1 MISLVSCTGVSYTR
15 CTPEEENGMRVLLR
29 GLTVT
34 LLSAVWLASAGL
46 AVAGPLTDMVRQTT
60 EQVLKIL
67 EDPQLQ
73 GPDKQDARQER
84 LRQISHRAFN
94 WQEMAQRALAT
105 HWRERTP
112 QERQEFVALF
122 RDQVERTYMGRLEQA
137 AKERQAIQ
145 YGDEQV
151 EGSRA
156 VVRTKAFTK
165 GNVEVPLEYRLQ
177 QVDGRWLIYDVIVEG
192 ISLVN
197 NYRSQFNRIINT
209 SSYENLI
216 QRMKSRQT
224 EDPTAEPARRKP

>member
-1 MISLVSCTGVSYTR
+1 
-15 CTPEEENGMRVLLR
+15 MRVLLR
-29 GLTVT
+29 RLTVM
-34 LLSAVWLASAGL
+34 LLSTVWLASAGL
-46 AVAGPLTDMVRQTT
+46 AVAGPPTDMVRQTA

-84 LRQISHRAFN
+84 LRQISEQAFN

-122 RDQVERTYMGRLEQA
+122 RDQVERTYISRLEQA
-137 AKERQAIQ
+137 AEERQAIQ
-145 YGDEQV
+145 YVDEQID
-151 EGSRA
+151 GSRA

-165 GNVEVPLEYRLQ
+165 HNVEVPLEYRLQ

-224 EDPTAEPARRKP
+224 EDPTAGPARRKP